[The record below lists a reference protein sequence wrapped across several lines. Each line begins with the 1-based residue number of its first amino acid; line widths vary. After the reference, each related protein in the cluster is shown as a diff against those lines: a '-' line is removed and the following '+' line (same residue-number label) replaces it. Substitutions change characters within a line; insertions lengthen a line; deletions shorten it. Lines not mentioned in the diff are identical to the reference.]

1 MEMEIVFLVE
11 IEEQI
16 ANCSLRSR
24 GKNQRT
30 YFIAYL
36 FCMILSITGRLG
48 NFIFRKGGLVVLE
61 FGWDWSQKE

>member
-24 GKNQRT
+24 GKIKELT
-30 YFIAYL
+30 LLLIYFAWFFQL
-36 FCMILSITGRLG
+36 QGA
-48 NFIFRKGGLVVLE
+48 
-61 FGWDWSQKE
+61 